1 MKTVPLLV
9 AFVVLLA
16 GCLSSS
22 NGGGVMNAENTLKV
36 GSVFHD
42 GGFIPSKFT
51 CEGEDVNP
59 PIYIG
64 NISPQVKSLVIIMD
78 DPDAPRG
85 TFTHWIA
92 WNIPP
97 RGEIPENLPK
107 EAEVKNPMAL
117 LQGRNDFGRVGYGGP
132 CPPKGHGVHHYHF
145 KVYALNIELNLKPG
159 STRAELEEA
168 IRGHVIQWGEVVGL
182 YERK

>member
-1 MKTVPLLV
+1 
-9 AFVVLLA
+9 AA
-16 GCLSSS
+16 S
-22 NGGGVMNAENTLKV
+22 GVYKR
-36 GSVFHD
+36 
-42 GGFIPSKFT
+42 
-51 CEGEDVNP
+51 
-59 PIYIG
+59 
-64 NISPQVKSLVIIMD
+64 Q
-78 DPDAPRG
+78 
-85 TFTHWIA
+85 
-92 WNIPP
+92 
-97 RGEIPENLPK
+97 
-107 EAEVKNPMAL
+107 L